1 MDVRQSIHSAHAK
14 TLDTQQLRNEFLVEK
29 VFVADE
35 YTMVYSHI
43 DRIIVGG
50 IMPVAKTVSVG
61 GEVGKQLGVSYFLER
76 RELGVINIGGP
87 GTITVDGQCFEIGH
101 RDALYIGKGAQE
113 VVFASVESSKP
124 GEVLLQLRTCSHDLS
139 DQKSDPRR
147 RFAGHAG
154 RQPHQ
159 QPSHHQQILRSGCA
173 GNLPA
178 QHGADRAGSGQP
190 VEHHAV
196 PYA

>member
-14 TLDTQQLRNEFLVEK
+14 MLDTQGLRSEFLVEQ
-29 VFVADE
+29 VFEADK

-87 GTITVDGQCFEIGH
+87 GTITVDGQCYEIGH
-101 RDALYIGKGAQE
+101 RDALYVGKGAKE
-113 VVFASVESSKP
+113 VVFASSDASKP
-124 GEVLLQLRTCSHDLS
+124 AKFYYNCAPAHTTYPTKKSRQRTL
-139 DQKSDPRR
+139 PR
-147 RFAGHAG
+147 
-154 RQPHQ
+154 
-159 QPSHHQQILRSGCA
+159 
-173 GNLPA
+173 
-178 QHGADRAGSGQP
+178 
-190 VEHHAV
+190 
-196 PYA
+196 